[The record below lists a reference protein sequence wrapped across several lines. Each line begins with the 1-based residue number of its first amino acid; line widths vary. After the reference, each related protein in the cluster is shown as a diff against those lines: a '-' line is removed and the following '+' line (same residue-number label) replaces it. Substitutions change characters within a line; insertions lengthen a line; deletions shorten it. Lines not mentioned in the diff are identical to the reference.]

1 VNSKEKKEN
10 SDNSHATKETI
21 INKIVEFLGNYGP
34 TIQQLSSD
42 NHIMVLFNGIDK
54 PGVRFIGA
62 TGQNMR
68 KRSQYISVIS
78 VVAKES
84 DIRAYQRGDLSKKKF
99 RQQLSISTQKPNE
112 SKNQDLK
119 IFANILKTAFK
130 KDDSKEF
137 KISSDIDYQ
146 HISNFGALFSF
157 SIDYGNGFMYLS
169 SHTATSTSPQGL
181 VVPTKPIIVTDLSND
196 TSRSHKTDSLRRVI
210 TIHSRKRR
218 KAIQKRLTEIQK
230 KIAKYQNITTKKHA
244 QQTADIKDA
253 LHTFISNL
261 KKYIVEYGGTLN
273 SIPSN
278 QYVMVSVKVDDN
290 MDNIPEKIVL
300 QVKKSVPEAA
310 SQGNVSRKK
319 AMDKIQVE
327 KY

>member
-112 SKNQDLK
+112 NKNQDLK

-157 SIDYGNGFMYLS
+157 SIDYGNGFGYLS
-169 SHTATSTSPQGL
+169 SHTITSPRGS
-181 VVPTKPIIVTDLSND
+181 VVTTKPIIVKNLSRD
-196 TSRSHKTDSLRRVI
+196 TSRAQKIDSLQPVI
-210 TIHSRKRR
+210 ILHNRKRR
-218 KAIQKRLTEIQK
+218 KAIQKRLAGIQK
-230 KIAKYQNITTKKHA
+230 RIEKYQKNADKKRD
-244 QQTADIKDA
+244 QKTADIKDA
-253 LHTFISNL
+253 LKSFTNNL
-261 KKYIVEYGGTLN
+261 KKYIVEYGGTLK
-273 SIPSN
+273 SVPSN

-290 MDNIPEKIVL
+290 MGNIPEKIVL
-300 QVKKSVPEAA
+300 QVKKSVLEAA